1 MRASRILG
9 AALALSLFASPM
21 VFANSAKLHVDVG
34 LNHFYKK
41 RYLEAFKEFQTAA
54 EIDPKYAE
62 ARYNMGRVYKIQ
74 GFLKEA
80 ALEFQAAVAI
90 DPDYLAARR
99 ELDSIRSY
107 LQQDVS
113 AALKIQG
120 QEEALRQRVQ
130 EAGTNTA
137 EKRAQELLR
146 QGKTDAALQAFIEA
160 VRSDPYNARLHK
172 MVGFLSFKQGRYS
185 NALSA
190 YEQAKRQ
197 APDDPEIDYALG
209 LIHLRTQNYEKAVE
223 TIERALAASPN
234 MIKAIYALGEAYE
247 GLGRYE
253 DATFQFRKCLSID
266 PNLSEAQS
274 RLRELAGRLS
284 YTYFSRGTYYYQQ
297 GEFEKAEALLS
308 LARQYG
314 ALTPDQRRQVEEM
327 TGAARY
333 WVGKKKAEEA
343 EKAVRREITS
353 NAYISKPISIGD
365 VVRNPAGYIGQAVE
379 WEGKAVYADESRGR
393 ERYFV
398 NMNGSVNPDSN
409 MDYTF
414 GIVFPKDLP
423 KDPRVSVYS
432 VIRVKG
438 KIIKLEKLL
447 NTFTT
452 VQSSRPQPIIE
463 ASEVSFQRESYP
475 ESLNIRYY

>member
-9 AALALSLFASPM
+9 AALALILSASPIA
-21 VFANSAKLHVDVG
+21 FANSAKLHVDVG

-90 DPDYLAARR
+90 DPNYLAARR
-99 ELDSIRSY
+99 ELDSIKSY

-146 QGKTDAALQAFIEA
+146 QGKTDAALQAFVEA

-185 NALSA
+185 NALTA

-209 LIHLRTQNYEKAVE
+209 LIHLRTQNYEKAAE
-223 TIERALAASPN
+223 TIERALAATPN

-333 WVGKKKAEEA
+333 WVGKKKAEDA

-353 NAYISKPISIGD
+353 SAYIGKPISIED
-365 VVRNPAGYIGQAVE
+365 VVRNPTAYMGKAVE
-379 WEGKAVYADESRGR
+379 WEGDAVYSDESRGN

-414 GIVFPKDLP
+414 GIVFPKSLP
-423 KDPRVSVYS
+423 NDPRVSSYS
-432 VIRVKG
+432 QIRVKG
-438 KIIKLEKLL
+438 KIVKMEKLL

-475 ESLNIRYY
+475 EALNIRYY

>member
-1 MRASRILG
+1 MRARRFLQ
-9 AALALSLFASPM
+9 AALALFLFASP
-21 VFANSAKLHVDVG
+21 VFAAGNAKLHVDVG

-54 EIDPKYAE
+54 EIDPKSAE

-80 ALEFQAAVAI
+80 ALEFQAAVAL
-90 DPDYLAARR
+90 DPNYLAARR
-99 ELDSIRSY
+99 ELDSIKSY
-107 LQQDVS
+107 LKQDVS

-130 EAGTNTA
+130 EVGVNTA

-146 QGKTDAALQAFIEA
+146 QGKNEAALQAFVEA

-172 MVGFLSFKQGRYS
+172 MVGFLSFKQGQYGT
-185 NALSA
+185 ALSA

-209 LIHLRTQNYEKAVE
+209 LIHLRTQNYEKAV
-223 TIERALAASPN
+223 TMIERALSATPN

-266 PNLSEAQS
+266 PNLKEAQS
-274 RLRELAGRLS
+274 RLSELAGRLS
-284 YTYFSRGTYYYQQ
+284 YSYFSRGTYYYQQ

-333 WVGKKKAEEA
+333 WIGKKKAEDA
-343 EKAVRREITS
+343 EKAVRREVKEV
-353 NAYISKPISIGD
+353 AYINKSLRVED
-365 VVRNPAGYIGQAVE
+365 VTGNPTAYIGQAVE
-379 WEGKAVYADESRGR
+379 WAGAAAFSDESRGK

-398 NMNGSVNPDSN
+398 NTNGNVNPDSN
-409 MDYTF
+409 MNFTF
-414 GIVFPKDLP
+414 GIVFPKSLP
-423 KDPRVSVYS
+423 NDPRVSTYS
-432 VIRVKG
+432 QIRVKG
-438 KIIKLEKLL
+438 KIVKLEKIM
-447 NTFTT
+447 NTFTS

-463 ASEVSFQRESYP
+463 PSEVSFSRENYP
-475 ESLNIRYY
+475 EDLNIRYY

>member
-1 MRASRILG
+1 MRAKRFLQ
-9 AALALSLFASPM
+9 AALALILFASPAAL
-21 VFANSAKLHVDVG
+21 ANNAKLHVDVG

-41 RYLEAFKEFQTAA
+41 RYLEAFKEFQTAS

-62 ARYNMGRVYKIQ
+62 ARYNMGRVYKMQ

-80 ALEFQAAVAI
+80 ALEFQAAVML
-90 DPDYLAARR
+90 DPGYLAARR
-99 ELDSIRSY
+99 ELDLIKSY

-130 EAGTNTA
+130 DVGTNVA

-146 QGKTDAALQAFIEA
+146 QGNNAAALQAFVEA

-172 MVGFLSFKQGRYS
+172 MVGFLSFKQGQYTT
-185 NALSA
+185 ALSA

-209 LIHLRTQNYEKAVE
+209 LIHLRTQNFEKAAGL
-223 TIERALAASPN
+223 IERALSSSPN

-253 DATFQFRKCLSID
+253 DATFQFRKCLSIN
-266 PNLSEAQS
+266 PNLKEAQS

-308 LARQYG
+308 LSRQYG

-333 WVGKKKAEEA
+333 WIGKKKTEDA
-343 EKAVRREITS
+343 EKTVRREVKEGSYINKPLAIEDVSS
-353 NAYISKPISIGD
+353 NPSA
-365 VVRNPAGYIGQAVE
+365 YIGQAVD
-379 WEGKAVYADESRGR
+379 WEGAAAFSDQYRGN

-398 NMNGSVNPDSN
+398 NTNDRVNADSD
-409 MDYTF
+409 MSCTF
-414 GIVFPKDLP
+414 GIVFPKSLP
-423 KDPRVSVYS
+423 SDPRVSVYS
-432 VIRVKG
+432 RIRVKG

-447 NTFTT
+447 NTFTS
-452 VQSSRPQPIIE
+452 VQSSRPQPIVE
-463 ASEVSFQRESYP
+463 ASEVSFSRESYP

>member
-1 MRASRILG
+1 MLAKRFLH
-9 AALALSLFASPM
+9 AALALILFVSPAVLAS
-21 VFANSAKLHVDVG
+21 NAKLHVDVG

-41 RYLEAFKEFQTAA
+41 RYLEAFKEFQTAS
-54 EIDPKYAE
+54 EIDPKNAE
-62 ARYNMGRVYKIQ
+62 ARYNMGRVYKVQ

-80 ALEFQAAVAI
+80 ALEFQAAVML
-90 DPDYLAARR
+90 DPNYLAARR
-99 ELDSIRSY
+99 ELDSIKSY

-130 EAGTNTA
+130 DVGTNTA

-146 QGKTDAALQAFIEA
+146 QGKTEAALQAFVEA

-172 MVGFLSFKQGRYS
+172 MVGYLSFKQGQYS
-185 NALSA
+185 TALSA

-209 LIHLRTQNYEKAVE
+209 LIHLRTQNYEKAAGL
-223 TIERALAASPN
+223 IERALSSSPN

-266 PNLSEAQS
+266 PNLQEAQS
-274 RLRELAGRLS
+274 RLSELAGRLS
-284 YTYFSRGTYYYQQ
+284 YSYFSRGTYYYQQ
-297 GEFEKAEALLS
+297 GEFDKAEALLS

-314 ALTPDQRRQVEEM
+314 ALSPDQRRQVEEM

-333 WVGKKKAEEA
+333 WIGKKKAEDA
-343 EKAVRREITS
+343 EKAVLRVVKETS
-353 NAYISKPISIGD
+353 YINKTLRVED
-365 VVRNPAGYIGQAVE
+365 VTGNPTAYIGQPVE
-379 WEGKAVYADESRGR
+379 WAGSAAFSDEQRGR

-398 NMNGSVNPDSN
+398 NTNESVNPDSN
-409 MDYTF
+409 MSYTF
-414 GIVFPKDLP
+414 GIIFPKSLP
-423 KDPRVSVYS
+423 NDPRVSVYS
-432 VIRVKG
+432 QIRVKG
-438 KIIKLEKLL
+438 KIIKMEKLM
-447 NTFTT
+447 NTFTS
-452 VQSSRPQPIIE
+452 VQSSSPQPIVE
-463 ASEVSFQRESYP
+463 ASEVSFSRESYP